1 MIDWKRIETT
11 RTTNRFSK
19 TRHLK
24 ALLKRFEKA
33 KPFVETPLFLFST
46 LIPTVR
52 HDSVEA
58 RTRQRSLIWSRCY
71 RGVVW
76 SRTQWWIAM
85 DESSDVATTARLLRC
100 EAEHGGLMSRAR
112 RWGSRVD
119 KRRHLVRLWV
129 SGDHRVVELEME

>member
-85 DESSDVATTARLLRC
+85 DESSDVATTAGEAREWTRGATLFDCGWVETTEWWSSRWSKGRNAEMRLERD
-100 EAEHGGLMSRAR
+100 R
-112 RWGSRVD
+112 D
-119 KRRHLVRLWV
+119 
-129 SGDHRVVELEME
+129 D